1 MKRLITFCIISFG
14 MLTAS
19 MAAEKHPADYVN
31 PFVGTTNFGT
41 TNPGAVCPNGI
52 CLLYTSPSP
61 RDKRQSR
68 MPSSA

>member
-41 TNPGAVCPNGI
+41 TNPGAVCLPMSI
-52 CLLYTSPSP
+52 TIVSLPDT
-61 RDKRQSR
+61 R
-68 MPSSA
+68 MSI

>member
-41 TNPGAVCPNGI
+41 TNPGAVCPN
-52 CLLYTSPSP
+52 
-61 RDKRQSR
+61 
-68 MPSSA
+68 

>member
-41 TNPGAVCPNGI
+41 TNPGAVWNDVRSA
-52 CLLYTSPSP
+52 LQ
-61 RDKRQSR
+61 RDGLGGQQIR
-68 MPSSA
+68 

>member
-41 TNPGAVCPNGI
+41 TNPGAVCPNGMMSQI
-52 CLLYTSPSP
+52 VAA
-61 RDKRQSR
+61 KGNNSR
-68 MPSSA
+68 CKNQASD

>member
-41 TNPGAVCPNGI
+41 TNPGAVCPNGMMSVVQ
-52 CLLYTSPSP
+52 YTPLSN
-61 RDKRQSR
+61 DE
-68 MPSSA
+68 